1 MRLNILSIIFVV
13 SSTCCW
19 TGNAFFV
26 HFGKISIAKTTSRP
40 RGEISICTTSTSS
53 SIKSSSNNSNN
64 EGGKQNNSP
73 SQPQEEFLEVEAQAG
88 AEKVRNMSIE
98 ERTKRAMLA
107 EAAEDRMIFLS
118 DELDALLGE
127 DGTPLKAEYREEVV
141 TLAQQIKALQEQYR
155 ALVNGEPDPMLSL
168 SLDGPAIS
176 NAESDDQ

>member
-40 RGEISICTTSTSS
+40 RGEICTTTSTSN